1 VTLRFDKYDPISG
14 GFRGKLKLAL
24 AVATALDK
32 ERLFGVS
39 VEAATGL
46 LVLGGASTAIR
57 GVINVRETKAAG
69 DVVDVM
75 TGGEI
80 VDAFFLNDGTTA
92 TVLGTI
98 YYVDNVTGAITA
110 TSTSNK
116 QIGVRVV
123 DTPDKGRI
131 IVRVSQP

>member
-1 VTLRFDKYDPISG
+1 MARFDKYAPIGG
-14 GFRGKLKLAL
+14 GFRGKLKLAFP
-24 AVATALDK
+24 VATVLDK
-32 ERLFGVS
+32 ERIFGVS
-39 VEAATGL
+39 IEAATGL
-46 LVLGGASTAIR
+46 VILGGASTAIR
-57 GVINVRETKAAG
+57 GIVNVRESKAAG

-75 TGGEI
+75 TSGEL
-80 VDAFFLNDGTTA
+80 VDAFFLNDGVTA
-92 TVLGTI
+92 TVLGTV

-131 IVRVSQP
+131 IIRIVQP

>member
-1 VTLRFDKYDPISG
+1 MRFDKYDPISG

-57 GVINVRETKAAG
+57 GVIQVREAKLAG
-69 DVVDVM
+69 DMVDVM
-75 TGGEI
+75 THGEI
-80 VDAFFLNDGTTA
+80 VDAFFLNDGVTA
-92 TVLGTI
+92 TVLGTT

-110 TSTSNK
+110 TTTSNK
-116 QIGVRVV
+116 AIGVRVV

-131 IVRVSQP
+131 IVRVAQP

>member
-1 VTLRFDKYDPISG
+1 MARFDKYDPISG
-14 GFRGKLKLAL
+14 GFRGKLKLAF

-32 ERLFGVS
+32 ERIFGVS

-46 LVLGGASTAIR
+46 IVLGGASGNIR
-57 GVINVRETKAAG
+57 GIVNIRESKAAG
-69 DVVDVM
+69 DFVDVM
-75 TGGEI
+75 TSGEI

-92 TVLGTI
+92 TVLGTV

-116 QIGVRVV
+116 SIGVRVV

-131 IVRVSQP
+131 VVRCIQP